1 MALISTGSR
10 VDTPYDVYL
19 EVDNQK
25 VGFML
30 NATEGIMGYRASL
43 ADQVTP
49 QFNTA
54 SYDYASV
61 PIEVEIPVAYEDWQG
76 GCGFNSVD

>member
-19 EVDNQK
+19 EVDDQK
-25 VGFML
+25 IGFML
-30 NATEGIMGYRASL
+30 SEIEGIQGYRASL

-49 QFNTA
+49 
-54 SYDYASV
+54 
-61 PIEVEIPVAYEDWQG
+61 
-76 GCGFNSVD
+76 